1 MPKSANGH
9 VSESTEL
16 LGPASWINLARSLIV
31 PHGVQ
36 HASNRAVQLSKN
48 LDSGA
53 VVQIGALFLIVDGFI
68 VPQVDILRTRQ
79 TGPTPA

>member
-1 MPKSANGH
+1 MP
-9 VSESTEL
+9 
-16 LGPASWINLARSLIV
+16 LIV
-31 PHGVQ
+31 PC
-36 HASNRAVQLSKN
+36 QLSKN

-53 VVQIGALFLIVDGFI
+53 VQIGALFRIVDGFI